1 MREDQS
7 YGTIQETL
15 GGFQP
20 RLHACHTLAR
30 VSGMNRRKMSFMPT
44 IGVVF
49 ALLTLAS
56 CIAAPKTEFI
66 GPNGKMVYAISCQT
80 IEGCE
85 TDAHKLC
92 PDGHDVV
99 PAASGAENTTARG
112 GIGGE
117 PEKKMLIQCKAP

>member
-1 MREDQS
+1 
-7 YGTIQETL
+7 
-15 GGFQP
+15 
-20 RLHACHTLAR
+20 
-30 VSGMNRRKMSFMPT
+30 MNRRKVSFMPT

-85 TDAHKLC
+85 TGARKLC